1 MKPTPAISIGRP
13 LAWPGLLGCLTT
25 AAALALATAP
35 ALAQYKVV
43 APDGSV
49 TYTDRPPIESNLRI
63 TPMGRNAPPP
73 APGLEVSLPLEL
85 RQAVARYPVTLYT
98 AADCPPCDSGR
109 KLLQQRG
116 IPYAERSVATEDDV
130 QALERLV
137 GGRTVPSLMVGAQ
150 PLRGFN
156 EVDWAGYLDAAAYP
170 KESKLPRNWPVPV
183 AAPLVA
189 RAAAAPSTPA
199 PVAATPQPRAIDI
212 PPASAPRF

>member
-1 MKPTPAISIGRP
+1 MKPTPALSTGRP
-13 LAWPGLLGCLTT
+13 LGWSALF
-25 AAALALATAP
+25 ALALAAAP

-49 TYTDRPPIESNLRI
+49 TYTDRPPVESNLRV
-63 TPMGRNAPPP
+63 TPMGRNTPPP
-73 APGLEVSLPLEL
+73 APGLEVGLPLEL
-85 RQAVARYPVTLYT
+85 RQAVSRYPVALYT
-98 AADCPPCDSGR
+98 TADCPPCDLGR

-116 IPYAERSVATEDDV
+116 IPYTERSVGSDDDG

-137 GGRTVPSLMVGAQ
+137 GGRTLPSLTVGAQ

-156 EVDWAGYLDAAAYP
+156 DVDWGGYLDAAGYP

-189 RAAAAPSTPA
+189 RAAAAAPA
-199 PVAATPQPRAIDI
+199 PGAATPAAVDTRPIAPP
-212 PPASAPRF
+212 PPASGPRF